1 MTMNQYGTLAQQH
14 WKRWLPA
21 RYAAISDPGAFF
33 TALGDR
39 VASDIAGA
47 WAEMSAAEGNPAG
60 EGYLDR
66 VGRLNMIRKQAE
78 ELVLDALVLL
88 PPEPAAGDD
97 GAGPGD
103 GPPAG
108 T

>member
-1 MTMNQYGTLAQQH
+1 MNQYGTLAQQH
-14 WKRWLPA
+14 WKRWLPG
-21 RYAAISDPGAFF
+21 RYATISDPGTFF
-33 TALGDR
+33 AALGDR
-39 VASDIAGA
+39 VAGDIADA

-88 PPEPAAGDD
+88 PPEPAADDD
-97 GAGPGD
+97 GAGHGD
-103 GPPAG
+103 GPAAG